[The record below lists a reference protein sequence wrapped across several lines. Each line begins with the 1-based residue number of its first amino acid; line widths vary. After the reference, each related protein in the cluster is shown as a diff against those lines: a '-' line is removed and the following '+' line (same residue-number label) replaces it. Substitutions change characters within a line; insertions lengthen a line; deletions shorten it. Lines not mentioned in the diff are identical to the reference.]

1 MSNYQKKIT
10 KHTKR
15 PKTKTK
21 TKNKQTKTPQL
32 EETEKVSEPD
42 MAEMLDLWDWEFR
55 TVINMS
61 RVLMDKIENM
71 QKQMGKQKD
80 GNPKKEPKR
89 GAKDKNT
96 NRNKEWF

>member
-1 MSNYQKKIT
+1 
-10 KHTKR
+10 
-15 PKTKTK
+15 
-21 TKNKQTKTPQL
+21 
-32 EETEKVSEPD
+32 
-42 MAEMLDLWDWEFR
+42 
-55 TVINMS
+55 MS

-96 NRNKEWF
+96 NRNKE